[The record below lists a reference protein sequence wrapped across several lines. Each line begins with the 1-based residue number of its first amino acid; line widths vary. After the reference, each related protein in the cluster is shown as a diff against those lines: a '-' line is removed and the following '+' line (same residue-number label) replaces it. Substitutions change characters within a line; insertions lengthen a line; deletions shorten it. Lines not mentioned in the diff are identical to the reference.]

1 MLFQDNEL
9 FTSGARARL
18 EYNLPDADIVLI
30 DAFFNKEE
38 SDYYYNTFLN
48 STNWSEYEMKMY
60 DKQVKAPRLIS
71 WHEDLDIATD
81 NLTQAFTKD
90 LNDIRLKVQKE
101 TNLDFNA
108 VLLNLYRNGNDS
120 VAWHSDKTHR
130 TTHNPT
136 IASVSF
142 GETRIFKLR
151 HKTRKDIPVIEIPL
165 YHGTF
170 LLMAG
175 TTNSFWEHQVPRTSR
190 EILPRINL
198 TFRQLIKK

>member
-9 FTSGARARL
+9 FTSGTRGRY
-18 EYNLPDADIVLI
+18 EYKLADANIVLI

-38 SDYYYNTFLN
+38 SDYYYKTFLD
-48 STNWSEYEMKMY
+48 STRWSEYEMSMY

-71 WHEDLDIATD
+71 WHEDSNVAAD
-81 NLTQAFTKD
+81 NLSQDFTAD
-90 LNDIRLKVQKE
+90 LNEIRKKVQKE

-120 VAWHSDKTHR
+120 VAWHSDKISR
-130 TTHNPT
+130 TTQNPI

-142 GETRIFKLR
+142 GDTRMFKLR
-151 HKTRKDIPVIEIPL
+151 HKTRKDIPVVEIPL

-175 TTNSFWEHQVPRTSR
+175 TTNSFWEHQVPRTTR

-198 TFRQLIKK
+198 TFRQLIK

>member
-9 FTSGARARL
+9 FTSGTRGRL
-18 EYNLPDADIVLI
+18 EYNLQDADIVLI

-38 SDYYYNTFLN
+38 SDYYYKTFLD

-71 WHEDLDIATD
+71 WHEDLNVATD
-81 NLTQAFTKD
+81 NLSQAFTKD
-90 LNDIRLKVQKE
+90 LNDIRTKVQKE

-120 VAWHSDKTHR
+120 VAWHSDKTNR
-130 TTHNPT
+130 TTQNP
-136 IASVSF
+136 IIGSVSF
-142 GETRIFKLR
+142 GETRMFKLR
-151 HKTRKDIPVIEIPL
+151 HKTRKDIPIVEIPL

-198 TFRQLIKK
+198 TFRQLIK

>member
-9 FTSGARARL
+9 FTVGTRGRHI
-18 EYNLPDADIVLI
+18 YNLPDASIVLI

-38 SDYYYNTFLN
+38 SDYYYKTFLN

-60 DKQVKAPRLIS
+60 DKKVKAPRLIS
-71 WHEDLDIATD
+71 WHEDSNIAND
-81 NLTQAFTKD
+81 NRAQVFTKD
-90 LNDIRLKVQKE
+90 LNDIRAKVQKE
-101 TNLDFNA
+101 TDQDFNA

-130 TTHNPT
+130 TTENPT

-151 HKTRKDIPVIEIPL
+151 HKTRKDIPILEIPL

-170 LLMAG
+170 LLMTG
-175 TTNSFWEHQVPRTSR
+175 TTNSFWEHHIPRTSR

-198 TFRQLIKK
+198 TFRQIIDK